1 MSKIA
6 AVIANPRSAAHAGM
20 AAEALRRTADVR
32 GYSIMIEVQSDGS
45 GQQTLAPAALESADV
60 VLLAADTKVDTAR
73 FAGKPVYAVR
83 TSDAI
88 RNTADVLDAALGL
101 VGTGGGSTR
110 ASTQTNGATTRAD
123 KADGGVNHA
132 PTPIASTVRVYNN
145 EPQAERRDEVVR
157 VYDAQMPP
165 VQPAP
170 QAQQAPV
177 TQPMPVATTSTQ
189 GNGAARVGTGPVA
202 VTTSYGNQ
210 PVASAVPAAPP
221 MQDIGMS
228 ASTPSAPPPKQEL
241 STSSAKR
248 LVGITSCPTGIAHT
262 FMAAQALEK
271 AARAL
276 GHEIKVETQGSVG
289 AKNQLTDADI
299 ANADAVVIAADT
311 KVNTDRF
318 AGKPIYMT
326 GTKEAMRQGQQ
337 VIQTALEQGRGE
349 TPMATT
355 AGAPTAGAVAA
366 GTARGGS
373 YTDTVARAKADRSAQ
388 RTGPYK
394 HLMTGVSYMLP
405 LVVAGGLSIAL
416 AFAFGGIVSGDQ
428 TYTPGSLAAAFNQIG
443 GAAFTVFV
451 GILAAFIAYSI
462 ADRPGIVPG
471 LIGGLLAS
479 QLNAGFL
486 GGIAAGFLA
495 GYLTKFLADNIP
507 LPSWLEGLRPVLI
520 LPFLGTVIVGLAM
533 IYVIGPP
540 VAAALSALT
549 GWLQGLGTG
558 NAVLLGLIIG
568 AMMAFDMGGPV
579 NKAAYTFAVGLI
591 ASQVYGPIAAA
602 MAAGM
607 TPPLGLALAA
617 FLFRNRFDDEEREAA
632 KPAIALGA
640 AFITEGA
647 IPFAAKDPL
656 RVIPALMLGSAV
668 AGALSMSFGVGL
680 RAPHGGIFAMIIPN
694 AVVNLLP
701 YLGAILAGT
710 LVTTIALFILK
721 RPLTKTAAMRG
732 VDDTATVTA

>member
-6 AVIANPRSAAHAGM
+6 AVVANPRSAAHAGM

-32 GYSIMIEVQSDGS
+32 GHTIAIEIQSDTN
-45 GQQTLAPAALESADV
+45 GQQTLAPAVLRSADV
-60 VLLAADTKVDTAR
+60 VILAADTKLDTAR
-73 FAGKPVYAVR
+73 FVGKPVYAVR

-88 RNTADVLDAALGL
+88 RNTGDVIDAALAL
-101 VGTGGGSTR
+101 AGTGSNGHGSTP
-110 ASTQTNGATTRAD
+110 STNGAAAQTDGTPTRLSDTA
-123 KADGGVNHA
+123 VP
-132 PTPIASTVRVYNN
+132 PTNTVRVYNTEGRN
-145 EPQAERRDEVVR
+145 ERRDDGVR
-157 VYDAQMPP
+157 VYDA
-165 VQPAP
+165 AP
-170 QAQQAPV
+170 REQQAPV
-177 TQPMPVATTSTQ
+177 TQPMPVATSTN
-189 GNGAARVGTGPVA
+189 GNGAARTGNGVT
-202 VTTSYGNQ
+202 VTTSYGT
-210 PVASAVPAAPP
+210 SPAAAPA
-221 MQDIGMS
+221 MQDVG
-228 ASTPSAPPPKQEL
+228 AAAGTPSAPPPKQEL
-241 STSSAKR
+241 STSSAKH

-271 AARAL
+271 AAKAM
-276 GHEIKVETQGSVG
+276 GHTIKVETQGSVG
-289 AKNQLTDADI
+289 AKNQLTPEDI

-318 AGKPIYMT
+318 RGKPIYMT
-326 GTKEAMRQGQQ
+326 GTNDAMRQGQQ
-337 VIQTALEQGRGE
+337 VIQTALDQGRGE
-349 TPMATT
+349 TPMVTATSA
-355 AGAPTAGAVAA
+355 AGAAADTAA
-366 GTARGGS
+366 GTAAGGGS
-373 YTDTVARAKADRSAQ
+373 YVDSVARAKAQRSSN

-416 AFAFGGIVSGDQ
+416 AFWFGGILP
-428 TYTPGSLAAAFNQIG
+428 PGQKYPAGSFAAAFNDIG
-443 GAAFTVFV
+443 GAAFGVFV
-451 GILAAFIAYSI
+451 GVLSAFIAYSI

-471 LIGGLLAS
+471 LIGGLLANT
-479 QLNAGFL
+479 LGAGFL
-486 GGIAAGFLA
+486 GGIVAGFLA
-495 GYLTKFLADNIP
+495 GYITRFMAERIP

-520 LPFLGTVIVGLAM
+520 LPFLGSVIVGLAM
-533 IYVIGPP
+533 IFVIGPP
-540 VAAALSALT
+540 VATVLGALT
-549 GWLQGLGTG
+549 GWLKGLGTG

-568 AMMAFDMGGPV
+568 AMMGFDMGGPV

-647 IPFAAKDPL
+647 IPFAAKDPF
-656 RVIPALMLGSAV
+656 RVIPSLMLGSAT
-668 AGALSMSFGVGL
+668 AGALSMLFNVQL
-680 RAPHGGIFAMIIPN
+680 HAPHGGIFAMIIPN
-694 AVVNLLP
+694 AVTNLLP

-710 LVTTIALFILK
+710 VVTAVALLILK
-721 RPLTKTAAMRG
+721 RPLTKITAERG